1 MCVVSN
7 DARLDE
13 NLDMASVFFKEL
25 FQNNVAPRVMSG
37 LIALSVFGNLVVTSF
52 TLSRGSK
59 LKLLRRSLDHLL
71 TVAFLTAM

>member
-7 DARLDE
+7 DTRLDE

-25 FQNNVAPRVMSG
+25 FQNSVAPRVMSG
-37 LIALSVFGNLVVTSF
+37 LIALSIFGNLVVTSF

-59 LKLLRRSLDHLL
+59 LKL
-71 TVAFLTAM
+71 

>member
-25 FQNNVAPRVMSG
+25 FQNSVAPRVMSG
-37 LIALSVFGNLVVTSF
+37 LIALSIFGNLVVTSF

-59 LKLLRRSLDHLL
+59 LKL
-71 TVAFLTAM
+71 

>member
-13 NLDMASVFFKEL
+13 NLDMASVFFQEL
-25 FQNNVAPRVMSG
+25 FQNSVAPRVMSG
-37 LIALSVFGNLVVTSF
+37 LIALSIFGNLVVTSF

-59 LKLLRRSLDHLL
+59 LKL
-71 TVAFLTAM
+71 